1 MESLN
6 SSNSKLL
13 TELKDLKDKITA
25 ANAQA
30 LSMKEVA
37 VRSNLRLGVFLCKT
51 VNDGANTLGYS
62 RNFLNVVKNS
72 VNHLKNAAKNLNL
85 LILILL

>member
-1 MESLN
+1 
-6 SSNSKLL
+6 
-13 TELKDLKDKITA
+13 
-25 ANAQA
+25 
-30 LSMKEVA
+30 MKEVA
-37 VRSNLRLGVFLCKT
+37 VRANLRLGVFLCKT

-72 VNHLKNAAKNLNL
+72 LNHLKNAAKNLNL